1 MVTKADAPPA
11 RTALRRT
18 GGWRPGSHRP
28 VGTGRRETWL
38 AVAFVV
44 PAVLLVAALMY
55 YPMLRAVYDSLFAT
69 LGFGGLRRFVGLERY
84 ADMLGSGMFWRVV
97 VNSVVWTGGVVLAQN
112 VVGMAVAVLL
122 NQRLPL
128 RRITRSVVLI
138 PWVLPGIV
146 AALLWRFLY
155 DPQLGLVNGLLQAA
169 GITERGVAWLANP
182 STAMLAVIV
191 AAVWKGF
198 PFSTVIYLAGLQTVD
213 QQQLEAARVDGA
225 GPWQRFRH
233 VVLPNLAG
241 IIRLNLLLTTLFTFN
256 YFDMIWVTTQ
266 GGPLGATHTFPT
278 YIFEVGFGQFR
289 FGEAAA
295 YGVAAAVL
303 LSLFAALYVRE
314 MRPGRRG
321 R

>member
-1 MVTKADAPPA
+1 MGG
-11 RTALRRT
+11 RERR
-18 GGWRPGSHRP
+18 
-28 VGTGRRETWL
+28 L

-44 PAVLLVAALMY
+44 PAVLLVTALMY

-69 LGFGGLRRFVGLERY
+69 VGIAGLRQFVGLGRY
-84 ADMLGSGMFWRVV
+84 ADLVTSATFWNVV
-97 VNSVVWTGGVVLAQN
+97 LNSVVWTGGVVLAQN
-112 VVGMAVAVLL
+112 VVGMAAAVLL

-128 RRITRSVVLI
+128 RRLTRSAILI

-155 DPQLGLVNGLLQAA
+155 DPQLGLINALLQAV
-169 GITERGVAWLANP
+169 GIAEGGVGWLADP
-182 STAMLAVIV
+182 STAMFAVIV

-213 QQQLEAARVDGA
+213 EQQVDAARVDGA
-225 GPWQRFRH
+225 GAWQRFRH
-233 VVLPNLAG
+233 VVLPNISG
-241 IIRLNLLLTTLFTFN
+241 IVRLNLLLTTLFTYN

-266 GGPLGATHTFPT
+266 GGPLDATHTFPT
-278 YIFEVGFGQFR
+278 YIFEIGFGQFR

-303 LSLFAALYVRE
+303 LSAFAALYLRE
-314 MRPGRRG
+314 LRPGRSG